1 MRKMVKKFWRK
12 ANSLLLA
19 VAMTVTLLP
28 AQTSYAVGAD
38 DAADAV
44 VSRQADNADSALDL
58 AAITGKEYTVIKGN
72 APVLPKKAN
81 VTSDNGTMAATQI
94 QWADWDNGAAAG
106 KHTVTGTVGGMQ
118 ISVRVDVLPCD
129 EEVADAKATG
139 STDGVREAVH
149 PLKGYK
155 GLFVAEY
162 DIVPDEVKSTHD
174 RAVIYLPEKTND
186 GLPFDSGNCWDNGA
200 RLQFK
205 YGNNNV
211 TYFQTQNGDGQDKNN
226 AVYYPTNAALDEAL
240 ANNRPV
246 QTIPFDE
253 VNPYRVRVVMDTVTD
268 KTKGNYK
275 VFITDPDGVEHEVT
289 MPGGNGFR
297 IYPKDGIVKNFA
309 AVRGSYRLINHKISW
324 ISGYAT
330 KKTETYFKARNA
342 AEYVKEGDD
351 VVTKELPG
359 VLKGQSA
366 AEIVKDNQSYALDT
380 EKSGWYNGEEKVASV
395 TAEEGDTVTYRAYY
409 NYARAIDKT
418 GLNGKI
424 QEAASLKKEDYT
436 SGSWKTFEDALTTAS
451 QMSAAATASQAEVD
465 EASQSLDTAK
475 ENLVSIKNLKEA
487 VDKRKKELA
496 DKEEHKADYT
506 NWDEVERALRNAE
519 IILNRANATKAQVEN
534 AEKSLEITLIVKEE
548 QPKPADKTAL
558 NQAIAT
564 AKAKKAADYKS
575 ASYRNMQSKLT
586 AAQAVANDPNATQAE
601 VDKAKNEL
609 ADAVNKLVKAVK
621 VKSIKR
627 AAKSYKIAAG
637 KKLDLKKVFSV
648 SPQNADNKKL
658 TYSMDKKYR
667 NYASIKSGVVTVKKK
682 GAGKTISVKAA
693 AADGSGK
700 TATIKI
706 KIMKSAVTKITVKKK
721 TLSVKAGKKIT
732 IKPVVTPN
740 NKNVNKTLSYTS
752 SNEKLAT
759 VKNGVVK
766 TKKGKKGKVTITI
779 RSTDGTNKSVKVK
792 INIKK

>member
-1 MRKMVKKFWRK
+1 MVKKFWRK

-19 VAMTVTLLP
+19 AAMTVTLLP
-28 AQTSYAVGAD
+28 AQISYAVGAD
-38 DAADAV
+38 DAAGAAV
-44 VSRQADNADSALDL
+44 SQQAGNADSALDL

-94 QWADWDNGAAAG
+94 QWAQWDNGTAAG
-106 KHTVTGTVGGMQ
+106 KHTVTGTAGGTQ
-118 ISVRVDVLPCD
+118 ISVTVDVLPCD
-129 EEVADAKATG
+129 EEVADAEATG
-139 STDGVREAVH
+139 SGAGVREAVH

-162 DIVPDEVKSTHD
+162 DIVPNEVKTTHD
-174 RAVIYLPEKTND
+174 RAVIYLPGETND
-186 GLPFDSGNCWDNGA
+186 GSPFDSGNCWDYGA

-205 YGNNNV
+205 HGYNDV
-211 TYFQTQNGDGQDKNN
+211 TYFQTQLGDGQGNK
-226 AVYYPTNAALDEAL
+226 VYYPTDEALDEAL
-240 ANNRPV
+240 ANNKPV

-253 VNPYRVRVVMDTVTD
+253 IHSYRVRVVMDTVTD
-268 KTKGNYK
+268 KAKANYK
-275 VFITDPDGVEHEVT
+275 VYITDPDGIEHEIT
-289 MPGGNGFR
+289 APGGNGFR
-297 IYPKDGIVKNFA
+297 VYPKDGIVKNFA
-309 AVRGSYRLINHKISW
+309 AVRGSYRLVNHKISW

-330 KKTETYFKARNA
+330 KRTETYFKAQNA
-342 AEYVKEGDD
+342 TEYVKEGDD

-359 VLKGQSA
+359 ALTGQSA
-366 AEIVKDNQSYALDT
+366 EEVVKENQSYALDT
-380 EKSGWYNGEEKVASV
+380 EKSGWYNGEEKVDSV

-409 NYARAIDKT
+409 NYVKAIDKT

-424 QEAASLKKEDYT
+424 QEAASLKEEDYT
-436 SGSWKTFEDALTTAS
+436 SGSWKVFQGALTTAN
-451 QMSAAATASQAEVD
+451 QMSAATTASQAEVD
-465 EASQSLDTAK
+465 EAGQSLDTAK
-475 ENLVSIKNLKEA
+475 KNLVSIKNLREA
-487 VDKRKKELA
+487 VDKLKKELA

-506 NWDEVERALRNAE
+506 NWDEVERVLRNAE
-519 IILNRANATKAQVEN
+519 IILNRANATEKQVED
-534 AEKSLEITLIVKEE
+534 AEKSLEITLIAKEE
-548 QPKPADKTAL
+548 QPKQADKTAL
-558 NQAIAT
+558 NQAIAN
-564 AKAKKAADYKS
+564 AKAKRAADYKS
-575 ASYRNMQSKLT
+575 ASYRNMQSKLA
-586 AAQAVANDPNATQAE
+586 AAQAVANDPNATQAQ

-609 ADAVNKLVKAVK
+609 VDAVNKLVKTVK

-648 SPQNADNKKL
+648 SPKNADNKKL
-658 TYSMDKKYR
+658 TYFIDKKYR

-706 KIMKSAVTKITVKKK
+706 KIMKNGVTKITVKKK

-732 IKPVVTPN
+732 IKPVVRPN
-740 NKNVNKTLSYTS
+740 SKNVNKTLSYTS

-766 TKKGKKGKVTITI
+766 AKKGKKGKVTITI

>member
-12 ANSLLLA
+12 ANALLLA
-19 VAMTVTLLP
+19 AAMTVTLLP
-28 AQTSYAVGAD
+28 AQTSYAAGAD
-38 DAADAV
+38 DGTGAAA
-44 VSRQADNADSALDL
+44 SQQAENADSALDL
-58 AAITGKEYTVIKGN
+58 AVITGKEYTVIKGN

-94 QWADWDNGAAAG
+94 QWEQWDNGTAAG
-106 KHTVTGTVGGMQ
+106 KHTVTGTVGGNQ
-118 ISVRVDVLPCD
+118 ISVTVDVLPCD
-129 EEVADAKATG
+129 EEVADANAANGTN
-139 STDGVREAVH
+139 AVH

-186 GLPFDSGNCWDNGA
+186 GQPFDAENCWDYGA
-200 RLQFK
+200 RIQFK
-205 YGNNNV
+205 HGYNNV
-211 TYFQTQNGDGQDKNN
+211 TYFQTQLGDGQGNKE
-226 AVYYPTNAALDEAL
+226 YYPTDAALDEAL
-240 ANNRPV
+240 ANNRPI

-253 VNPYRVRVVMDTVTD
+253 INPYRVRVVMDTVTD
-268 KTKGNYK
+268 KAKANYK
-275 VFITDPDGVEHEVT
+275 VYITDPDGIEHEISA
-289 MPGGNGFR
+289 PGGNGFR
-297 IYPKDGIVKNFA
+297 VYPKDGIVKSFA

-324 ISGYAT
+324 ISGYVT
-330 KKTETYFKARNA
+330 KKTETYYKAQNA
-342 AEYVKEGDD
+342 VEYVKEGDGI
-351 VVTKELPG
+351 VTKELPG
-359 VLKGQSA
+359 VLTGQSA
-366 AEIVKDNQSYALDT
+366 AEVVKDNQSYSLDT

-409 NYARAIDKT
+409 NYVKAINKT
-418 GLNGKI
+418 ELNGKI
-424 QEAASLKKEDYT
+424 QEAANLKEEDYT
-436 SGSWKTFEDALTTAS
+436 SGSWKTFQDALTTAS
-451 QMSAAATASQAEVD
+451 QVNAATTASQAKVD
-465 EASQSLDTAK
+465 EAGQSLDTAK
-475 ENLVSIKNLKEA
+475 ENLVSIKKLKEA
-487 VDKRKKELA
+487 VDKLKQELA

-506 NWDEVERALRNAE
+506 NWDEAERVLRNAQ
-519 IILNRANATKAQVEN
+519 IILNRANATKTQVED
-534 AEKSLEITLIVKEE
+534 AEKSLEITLIAKE
-548 QPKPADKTAL
+548 QPKQVDKTAL
-558 NQAIAT
+558 NQAIAN
-564 AKAKKAADYKS
+564 ARAKKAADYKS

-586 AAQAVANDPNATQAE
+586 AAQAVANNSNATQEE
-601 VDKAKNEL
+601 VDRAKNEL
-609 ADAVNKLVKAVK
+609 VNAVSRLVKTVK

-648 SPQNADNKKL
+648 APQNADNKKL
-658 TYSMDKKYR
+658 TYSIDKKYR

-700 TATIKI
+700 TATVKI

-721 TLSVKAGKKIT
+721 TLSVKAGKQIT
-732 IKPVVTPN
+732 IKPVVKPN